1 MKEGSALLVALAL
14 AAGIA
19 YWSDHYRNGGWEATP
34 ATEGPFPYQP
44 TLAPAR
50 GPAGLAVSPERLEVH
65 DTEDATARGAL
76 CAELE
81 EVTQGVEAAL
91 LHPQSPPSAEQHV
104 LRRRAYIDKR
114 IALGC

>member
-65 DTEDATARGAL
+65 DTE
-76 CAELE
+76 
-81 EVTQGVEAAL
+81 
-91 LHPQSPPSAEQHV
+91 V
-104 LRRRAYIDKR
+104 LRRRAYVEKR
-114 IALGC
+114 ISLGC